1 MDNIVILLVGKSGS
15 GKTTIADML
24 AEKYNL
30 SVLKSYTTRLPR
42 VNDDSHIFVSI
53 EEFNKLENKIAYTEF
68 NGNYYCAT
76 ADQLDNSDIY
86 VIDPDGIK
94 YLKEHYHGSK
104 RLIDIYIDCDEETC
118 RNRMKQRG
126 DTYEQIESR
135 ISNDKTKFDLQKYK
149 PSKIISNNEGRDLN
163 TLVDTIYHY
172 AWIIDTITTLT
183 H

>member
-1 MDNIVILLVGKSGS
+1 MPEKLVEVKNVEISFGEGRKKFVAVHNANFFINKGETFSLVGESGS

-30 SVLKSYTTRLPR
+30 SVLKSYTTRPPR

-104 RLIDIYIDCDEETC
+104 RLIDI
-118 RNRMKQRG
+118 
-126 DTYEQIESR
+126 
-135 ISNDKTKFDLQKYK
+135 
-149 PSKIISNNEGRDLN
+149 
-163 TLVDTIYHY
+163 
-172 AWIIDTITTLT
+172 
-183 H
+183 